1 MKKWIAVTEYNGNK
15 FLVNTDMIVY
25 ICKTCIRLV
34 DNTNLQI
41 NEDVFNKILEGYEKY
56 STR

>member
-41 NEDVFNKILEGYEKY
+41 NGDVFNKILEGYEKY